1 MEYKDS
7 DLFFRYCKGLC
18 TEAEQKKVEILLN
31 ESEEHRRLFQD
42 LRMALALGDDI
53 REMETIDVQTAFGKT
68 QNQIRR
74 KKNKSMIY
82 PKG

>member
-53 REMETIDVQTAFGKT
+53 
-68 QNQIRR
+68 
-74 KKNKSMIY
+74 
-82 PKG
+82 

>member
-18 TEAEQKKVEILLN
+18 TEAEQKKVEVLLN

-42 LRMALALGDDI
+42 LPDGI
-53 REMETIDVQTAFGKT
+53 GFG
-68 QNQIRR
+68 R
-74 KKNKSMIY
+74 
-82 PKG
+82 